1 MFELP
6 PYRPRN
12 AKPCRDHT
20 GRDFPSFTAM
30 ARAWGLT
37 PSMLWGRL
45 NRKWPL
51 EQALTGLP
59 GARQVCCDHTGRKFP
74 TVAAMARAW
83 GLPAAGLRERLFR
96 KWPLD
101 KALTVPYG
109 RHAVAVADPESGVI
123 CSSAAEL
130 ARGYGIKPL
139 VMQARIRKGMTGA
152 ALVFPGDLRMASARD
167 HTGREFPSLAAMA
180 RAWGQPYK
188 RFERRLAS
196 GWDIERALTVSPDAA
211 RGSPVSDHTG
221 REFPSFRAMA
231 RAWGQPYKRFER
243 RLALGWELERA
254 LTAPGSRR
262 GRPKNKEKK

>member
-96 KWPLD
+96 I
-101 KALTVPYG
+101 
-109 RHAVAVADPESGVI
+109 RQI
-123 CSSAAEL
+123 
-130 ARGYGIKPL
+130 ARTIPW
-139 VMQARIRKGMTGA
+139 RI
-152 ALVFPGDLRMASARD
+152 LSPG
-167 HTGREFPSLAAMA
+167 
-180 RAWGQPYK
+180 
-188 RFERRLAS
+188 
-196 GWDIERALTVSPDAA
+196 
-211 RGSPVSDHTG
+211 
-221 REFPSFRAMA
+221 
-231 RAWGQPYKRFER
+231 
-243 RLALGWELERA
+243 
-254 LTAPGSRR
+254 
-262 GRPKNKEKK
+262 